1 MAKPIA
7 ENARIG
13 SIDVLRGFALLGIL
27 LLNILGFG
35 LHSAGYFNPLI
46 SIGGTETSRLLNLG
60 TWASVSVLFEGAMR
74 CLFSML
80 FGAGVVLFT
89 IGRAKAGPLHYKRTV
104 WLLVFGV
111 LDSFILLW
119 FGDILMVYA
128 VSGMILYGL
137 RNWSPRA
144 LIITSAILLTLNA
157 GVMSGWSFSLS
168 QARIAEDAAWA
179 DFDAE
184 NNPPVEAYE
193 QELAE
198 RRASYPSA
206 FVWTARHMVPI
217 ILFVFPLALIP
228 DALAMMILGMALFKL
243 GALDGS
249 RPIGWYGRLAAV
261 GFGVGLLTNLWEL
274 RQALGVDLDLM
285 ATYPPLVPTYHLGRL
300 GMALGYL
307 GLVMIMCK
315 CGALPRLRGTLAA
328 VGRMALTNY
337 LMHSLICL
345 VLFTGLGFALVGVLD
360 RWQLYPIVFAIWA
373 LQLWISQRWL
383 ARHRF
388 GPAEWIWR
396 SLTYGTR
403 PPLRRVLG
411 PAD

>member
-1 MAKPIA
+1 MAEPV
-7 ENARIG
+7 EQTARIE

-27 LLNILGFG
+27 LLNILAFG

-46 SIGGTETSRLLNLG
+46 SIGETETSRLLNLG

-74 CLFSML
+74 GLFSML

-89 IGRAKAGPLHYKRTV
+89 TGRAKAGSLHYRRNF

-111 LDSFILLW
+111 VDAFILLW
-119 FGDILMVYA
+119 NGDILMVYA
-128 VSGMILYGL
+128 VSGAILYGL
-137 RNWSPRA
+137 RNRSPRTLVIISGV
-144 LIITSAILLTLNA
+144 LIVLMGGLNGGLA
-157 GVMSGWSFSLS
+157 YSLG
-168 QARIAEDAAWA
+168 QARMVGEAAWT
-179 DFDAE
+179 DFE
-184 NNPPVEAYE
+184 VQNNPPVEAYE
-193 QELAE
+193 AELAE
-198 RRASYPSA
+198 RRESYPSA
-206 FVWTARHMVPI
+206 FIWTADHMVEI
-217 ILFVFPLALIP
+217 VVVFYPVFLIP
-228 DALAMMILGMALFKL
+228 DALAMMLLGMALFKV
-243 GALDGS
+243 GALDAS
-249 RPIGWYGRLAAV
+249 RSIGWYATLAAV

-274 RQALGVDLDLM
+274 RQALVADLDTLSTMPLM
-285 ATYPPLVPTYHLGRL
+285 VPTYHLGRL

-307 GLVMIMCK
+307 GLVMIVCK
-315 CGALPRLRGTLAA
+315 RRALPRVRGALAA

-337 LMHSLICL
+337 LMHSLVCL
-345 VLFTGLGFALVGVLD
+345 VLFTGLGFALAGVLE

-373 LQLWISQRWL
+373 FQLWFSPWWL

-411 PAD
+411 PAR

>member
-1 MAKPIA
+1 MP
-7 ENARIG
+7 EPVEQTARIE

-27 LLNILGFG
+27 LLNIVAFG

-46 SIGGTETSRLLNLG
+46 SIGETETSRLLNLG

-74 CLFSML
+74 GLFSML

-89 IGRAKAGPLHYKRTV
+89 TGRAKAGSLHYRRNF

-111 LDSFILLW
+111 VDAFILLW
-119 FGDILMVYA
+119 NGDILMVYA
-128 VSGMILYGL
+128 VSGAILYVL
-137 RNWSPRA
+137 HNCSPRT
-144 LIITSAILLTLNA
+144 LVITSALLIVLMGGLNGGLAYSLGQAKMA
-157 GVMSGWSFSLS
+157 G
-168 QARIAEDAAWA
+168 EAAWT
-179 DFDAE
+179 DFEAQ
-184 NNPPVEAYE
+184 NNPQVEEYE
-193 QELAE
+193 AELAE
-198 RRASYPSA
+198 RRESYSSA
-206 FVWTARHMVPI
+206 FIWTADYMVEI
-217 ILFVFPLALIP
+217 VVVFYPVFLIP
-228 DALAMMILGMALFKL
+228 DALAMMLLGMALFKL
-243 GALDGS
+243 GALDAS
-249 RPIGWYGRLAAV
+249 RPIGWYATLAAV

-274 RQALGVDLDLM
+274 RQALVADLDTLSTMPLM
-285 ATYPPLVPTYHLGRL
+285 VPTYHLGRL

-307 GLVMIMCK
+307 GLVMIVCK
-315 CGALPRLRGTLAA
+315 RRALPRVRGALAA

-337 LMHSLICL
+337 LMHSLVCL
-345 VLFTGLGFALVGVLD
+345 VLFTGLGFALAGVLE

-373 LQLWISQRWL
+373 FQLWFSPWWL

-411 PAD
+411 PAR